1 MTEQE
6 IEQYFQYHNANI
18 KSLKIGYDEIRS
30 QIIALYRKT
39 NRSGDLIYNL
49 PDTHIDKVSIRETEI
64 SLSRILSGIQ
74 VSWAEE
80 SIKRLLYE
88 RPLFTENQRNFLVER
103 PALDQRWYSTLKI
116 IFCIAYDLVPSTDE
130 LCEAVNINNERNNLG
145 DLLVGQYFELKG
157 VITNH
162 LVPNFSI
169 RNKVQ
174 HGEWIFA
181 FKPKYSKE
189 FSQELTNKIVNEN
202 IITTTSRYTI
212 VNALYQLMIDL
223 GRFKSNS
230 FALDSLTTPFEFFYS
245 NYLRKI
251 KFEVDKI
258 LNADLNAFIQD
269 LLGREYRGIQYRKNK
284 NILLTIS

>member
-30 QIIALYRKT
+30 QIIGLYRKT

-49 PDTHIDKVSIRETEI
+49 SNTHADKISIREVET

-88 RPLFTENQRNFLVER
+88 RQLLTENQRNYLLER
-103 PALDQRWYSTLKI
+103 PALDQRWYKTLKI
-116 IFCIAYDLVPSTDE
+116 VFCIAYDLVRSTDE
-130 LCEAVNINNERNNLG
+130 ICKTVNINHERNNLG
-145 DLLVGQYFELKG
+145 DELVDQYFELKG
-157 VITNH
+157 IITNH

-174 HGEWIFA
+174 HGEWLFA

-189 FSQELTNKIVNEN
+189 FSQDITDKILNEN
-202 IITTTSRYTI
+202 IVTSTSRYTI
-212 VNALYQLMIDL
+212 VNALYQMVVDL
-223 GRFKSNS
+223 GRFKSDS
-230 FALDSLTTPFEFFYS
+230 FALDSITTPFEYFYTS
-245 NYLRKI
+245 YLRKI

-258 LNADLNAFIQD
+258 LDTDLDKFIQD
-269 LLGREYRGIQYRKNK
+269 LVARELRGIQYRR
-284 NILLTIS
+284 NINNTHNNG

>member
-6 IEQYFQYHNANI
+6 VEQYFQYHNANI

-30 QIIALYRKT
+30 QIKALYKKS
-39 NRSGDLIYNL
+39 NPSGDLIYNL
-49 PDTHIDKVSIRETEI
+49 PNTNIDRICTHETEVA
-64 SLSRILSGIQ
+64 LSRILSGIQ

-88 RPLFTENQRNFLVER
+88 NQLLTDIQRNYLLER
-103 PALDQRWYSTLKI
+103 PALDQRWYKTLKI
-116 IFCIAYDLVPSTDE
+116 VFCIAYDLVPATDE
-130 LCEAVNINNERNNLG
+130 ICETVNINHERNNLG
-145 DLLVGQYFELKG
+145 NELVDQYLELKG
-157 VITNH
+157 IITNH
-162 LVPNFSI
+162 LVTNFSI

-174 HGEWIFA
+174 HGEWLFA

-189 FSQELTNKIVNEN
+189 YSEDITDKVLNEN

-212 VNALYQLMIDL
+212 VNALYQMIVDL
-223 GRFKSNS
+223 GRFRSDS
-230 FALDSLTTPFEFFYS
+230 FALDSITTPFEYFYT

-258 LNADLNAFIQD
+258 QNTDLEAFIQE
-269 LLGREYRGIQYRKNK
+269 LVGREQRGIQYKRHINTTH
-284 NILLTIS
+284 NNS

>member
-258 LNADLNAFIQD
+258 LNADLNTFIQD

>member
-30 QIIALYRKT
+30 QIISLYRKT
-39 NRSGDLIYNL
+39 NRSEDLIYNL
-49 PDTHIDKVSIRETEI
+49 PNTHIDKVSIRETET

-88 RPLFTENQRNFLVER
+88 RQLLTENQRNYLIER
-103 PALDQRWYSTLKI
+103 PALDQRWYKTLKI
-116 IFCIAYDLVPSTDE
+116 VFCIAYDLVPATDE
-130 LCEAVNINNERNNLG
+130 NCETVNINHERNNLG
-145 DLLVGQYFELKG
+145 NELVDQYFELKG
-157 VITNH
+157 IITNH

-189 FSQELTNKIVNEN
+189 FSQDITDKVLNEN

-212 VNALYQLMIDL
+212 VNALYQMMVDL
-223 GRFKSNS
+223 GRFKSDS
-230 FALDSLTTPFEFFYS
+230 FALDSITTPFEYFYT

-251 KFEVDKI
+251 KYEVAKI
-258 LNADLNAFIQD
+258 LNTDLDAFIQD
-269 LLGREYRGIQYRKNK
+269 LVGKELRGIQHRKNI
-284 NILLTIS
+284 NSTHNNS